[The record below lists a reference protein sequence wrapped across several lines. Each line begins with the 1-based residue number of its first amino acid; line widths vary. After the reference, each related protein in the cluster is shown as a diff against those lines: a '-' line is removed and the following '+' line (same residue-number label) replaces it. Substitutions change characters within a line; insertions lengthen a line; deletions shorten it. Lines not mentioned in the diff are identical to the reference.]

1 MFLIISAGTFEV
13 FIALYTHI
21 SICYAVHII
30 RFSIKIPMAYLAYK
44 TTAGSAIRSTR
55 AGYNTYNNWRYN
67 TQCENDSNNNPKTQK
82 SIDFSIC
89 LLYFFGSNGSL
100 MEVEFMDPILIFF
113 QAFIDFPLNC
123 FGVGFCL
130 YLIITT

>member
-1 MFLIISAGTFEV
+1 MLCISSGFPSKSLWHTWHTKRLLDPLLEVPELVTTPITIGDIIHNAKMIAIIIQKHKKALIFLF
-13 FIALYTHI
+13 
-21 SICYAVHII
+21 
-30 RFSIKIPMAYLAYK
+30 
-44 TTAGSAIRSTR
+44 
-55 AGYNTYNNWRYN
+55 N
-67 TQCENDSNNNPKTQK
+67 
-82 SIDFSIC
+82 C
-89 LLYFFGSNGSL
+89 LFFGSNGSL